1 MADELGPLPLFML
14 GNVVPL
20 KMFPPNFLAE
30 ACECAER
37 LLQSNHCKAAFLNN
51 VAPDF
56 IEGSYEK
63 GLAKT
68 YTIKLIKNTVDMNAY
83 VCIYPTEV
91 DAIFINPL
99 LAINIYRDFARLDN
113 IEASSFPEGKYSV
126 GSTCIHS

>member
-1 MADELGPLPLFML
+1 MTDESGPLSLFKL
-14 GNVVPL
+14 GSDVPL
-20 KMFPPNFLAE
+20 KIFPPNFLAE

-37 LLQSNHCKAAFLNN
+37 LLKSNHCTAAFLNN

-68 YTIKLIKNTVDMNAY
+68 YTIKLIKNTLDMNAY
-83 VCIYPTEV
+83 VCIYPTEL
-91 DAIFINPL
+91 DEIFINPL

-113 IEASSFPEGKYSV
+113 IEAASFPEGN
-126 GSTCIHS
+126 